1 MAEAGLFVVG
11 LAVGNEVG
19 LPEGENVDGLTNVG
33 WVVGVE
39 VGINVDD

>member
-11 LAVGNEVG
+11 MAVGDEVG
-19 LPEGENVDGLTNVG
+19 FPEGENVDGLTDVG